1 MARKKLSLQ
10 ERDLLLKRRDVV
22 TSLWARGL
30 SQREIQA
37 SMANPSNPSFM
48 VNPETGAPYD
58 LATINRDIRFV
69 RARHEQHIQDS
80 LEEHR
85 AQQLIEIKELR
96 RAAWAK
102 KDLKAVAQ
110 AIDLEMKLTGTISTK
125 LDVHLKRKPDSA
137 EGMTDEELEKL
148 IAASLA
154 ARRSAGTAEAA
165 PGTNPPA

>member
-1 MARKKLSLQ
+1 MAKKKLSIQ

-37 SMANPSNPSFM
+37 SMANPNNPSFM
-48 VNPETGAPYD
+48 VNPETGAPYE

-69 RARHEQHIQDS
+69 RARREASIDAS
-80 LEEHR
+80 VEEHKAR
-85 AQQLIEIKELR
+85 QLIEIDELR

-102 KDLKAVAQ
+102 KDLKSVAT

-125 LDVHLKRKPDSA
+125 LDVNLKRKPDSA
-137 EGMTDEELEKL
+137 EGMTDEELETL
-148 IAASLA
+148 IAESLA
-154 ARRSAGTAEAA
+154 ARRGAGTEAQT
-165 PGTNPPA
+165 PSTQ